1 MFPHTSLCERADDFN
16 VYTREAGA
24 GQLSVSV
31 EGPSKAELDVV
42 DRGHGYTT
50 VGYKVKKEGEYGIH
64 VKYNDEHVPDS
75 PSMVY
80 IAPEAGD
87 AKMVT
92 VHGLRDRGLEVYTH
106 QLLRAYSHRASAL
119 TL

>member
-1 MFPHTSLCERADDFN
+1 MSLPLCLQTDDFN
-16 VYTREAGA
+16 VYTREAGP
-24 GQLSVSV
+24 GKLTVSV

-64 VKYNDEHVPDS
+64 VKYDDEHVPDS

-87 AKMVT
+87 AKLVT
-92 VHGLRDRGLEVYTH
+92 VHGLRDRGLEVYTSRSIPSIH
-106 QLLRAYSHRASAL
+106 YL
-119 TL
+119 